1 MQDKYIDNTGDKK
14 YFTIIPN
21 YIANHSSANDQALY
35 LQMKKI
41 VGEREGVCYASEKYF
56 KDKLQIGSKALKKS
70 IQYLLDHK
78 WIEYTGLQEVE
89 TNGGVQKVKTYLV
102 KDIWQKNIDYYQG
115 VSEREPLTESKG
127 VSESN
132 SRGVQKEA
140 KGVAFEQ
147 QIRTYNNNIKEEQCF
162 NLFWNE
168 YPNKE
173 NKKKAQQIW
182 KSKNL
187 DSSLEDII
195 DFIKRAKNT
204 DRWYKKIIPH
214 PSTFL
219 NQERWN
225 DDLTSYGERKV
236 RAYYRGDP
244 VVEKNGKKYV
254 IRNGDWLEF
263 CGNQEELEY
272 K

>member
-147 QIRTYNNNIKEEQCF
+147 QIRTYNNNNNNTEDFDLLNEIENLQNHKRIDYNIIGHYLKE
-162 NLFWNE
+162 
-168 YPNKE
+168 
-173 NKKKAQQIW
+173 KKLEFRTKAQYTTYFKRCLKPANELKIYSPDEIQ
-182 KSKNL
+182 K
-187 DSSLEDII
+187 II
-195 DFIKRAKNT
+195 DYCKKNYT
-204 DRWYKKIIPH
+204 EWTLETISKKSVEII
-214 PSTFL
+214 
-219 NQERWN
+219 NN
-225 DDLTSYGERKV
+225 NK
-236 RAYYRGDP
+236 
-244 VVEKNGKKYV
+244 
-254 IRNGDWLEF
+254 
-263 CGNQEELEY
+263 
-272 K
+272 